1 MPTQFRLN
9 FLREFAVYRDME
21 HVVLPPSCR
30 RVVTLA
36 ARKRRELHR
45 DWVRA
50 TLWPA
55 DRSLVVDRQSVA
67 LAPHVRVDWHQAV
80 RLIGRPPAA
89 RTGVD
94 PKLQHPLRH
103 GDLLDGWTDSWCA
116 AERASYR
123 RLRRAALEIASSP

>member
-1 MPTQFRLN
+1 MPTQFTLN
-9 FLREFAVYRDME
+9 LLGEFAVYQDME

-30 RVVTLA
+30 RV
-36 ARKRRELHR
+36 
-45 DWVRA
+45 
-50 TLWPA
+50 
-55 DRSLVVDRQSVA
+55 VA